1 MVFQTPNTQL
11 KMTPQEQHDI
21 LAKLKPSDIAKW
33 VFEGGPLLYG
43 GAGLLGGAATLYC
56 KANPKAAFCGG
67 K

>member
-1 MVFQTPNTQL
+1 
-11 KMTPQEQHDI
+11 MTPQEQHDI